1 MFIYTCFPH
10 NDSGLLCFTSLHI
23 FSFAVVNLCVYCDLL
38 MDARNNHCSQS
49 LGWGGGGELG
59 LRKQPK
65 LDVHTQYTLCT
76 FLLLDRT
83 ANTWPVAREQPVW
96 ADLDF

>member
-1 MFIYTCFPH
+1 MI
-10 NDSGLLCFTSLHI
+10 N
-23 FSFAVVNLCVYCDLL
+23 A
-38 MDARNNHCSQS
+38 ARV
-49 LGWGGGGELG
+49 WAGGGLGKTAG

-83 ANTWPVAREQPVW
+83 ENTWPVAREQPVW